1 MTISICLSI
10 IYMLTCVSMEFFLIL
25 RRVLTAG
32 EVTGSALVA
41 IPPMGSQLVVS
52 DMLLTVGAL
61 SGLLFGISGLLSGI
75 SGNVTNTNDF
85 S

>member
-10 IYMLTCVSMEFFLIL
+10 IYMLTQVSMEFFLIL

-52 DMLLTVGAL
+52 DMLLTVGSPFWYL
-61 SGLLFGISGLLSGI
+61 GSPFWYLGKR
-75 SGNVTNTNDF
+75 DEHE
-85 S
+85 

>member
-1 MTISICLSI
+1 
-10 IYMLTCVSMEFFLIL
+10 MEFFLIL
-25 RRVLTAG
+25 SRVLTAG

-41 IPPMGSQLVVS
+41 IPPMVSRLVVS
-52 DMLLTVGAL
+52 DMLLTAGAL
-61 SGLLFGISGLLSGI
+61 SGLLPGI